1 MNTWRLGF
9 VGFIYTP
16 PKSIT
21 DPIEGLKWHM
31 SKTRELGGGATQFS
45 PPQKWTDEILNDIK
59 EHMAKTD
66 MELEL
71 GAPIFGS
78 FQTKGS
84 LIGENKEEIRSI
96 LDSQI
101 KAAKFLGVKI
111 LRGAYGKLKVEYSR
125 FNKNFPLS
133 EHKKFLID
141 NLKAAAKIFEDNNLY
156 FAIENH
162 CDFTGKE
169 FAEMFEAVGS
179 KHVGCTLDTANG
191 FTVYC
196 DPNEDVEYLAPY
208 AITTHIKDMLVQDF
222 KSEHGLH
229 NMQARGCAVGDGN
242 VDIPRALKLLDK
254 ESPFSNGLHVVIE
267 QGWMNY
273 DGVNDKEAYDKE
285 CVHKGLDYLKT
296 LLGRDKTA
304 AGIPGE
310 KGAN

>member
-1 MNTWRLGF
+1 MKTWRLGF

-21 DPIEGLKWHM
+21 DPIEKLKWHM

-45 PPQKWTDEILNDIK
+45 PPQKWTDAILNDIK
-59 EHMAKTD
+59 EHMVKTD

-71 GAPIFGS
+71 GAPIFGAMQAS
-78 FQTKGS
+78 GS
-84 LIGENKEEIRSI
+84 LIGENKEEIRKTI
-96 LDSQI
+96 DSQI
-101 KAAKFLGVKI
+101 KAAKFLGVRI

-125 FNKNFPLS
+125 FNKNIPLKD
-133 EHKKFLID
+133 HMKFLIK
-141 NLKAAAKIFEDNNLY
+141 NLKAAAKIFEDNDLY

-169 FAEMFEAVGS
+169 FKEIFEAVGS

-191 FTVYC
+191 YTVYC

-222 KSEHGLH
+222 NSEYGLH

-254 ESPFSNGLHVVIE
+254 MSPFSKGLHVVIE

-273 DGVNDKEAYDKE
+273 DNVKDKEAYDKE
-285 CVHKGLDYLKT
+285 CVHKGLKYLKG
-296 LLGRDKTA
+296 LLGRDEA
-304 AGIPGE
+304 APKKAAK
-310 KGAN
+310 KGAK

>member
-1 MNTWRLGF
+1 MSNMKSWRLGF

-31 SKTRELGGGATQFS
+31 SKTHELGGGATQYS
-45 PPQKWTDEILNDIK
+45 PPYKWTDKVLNDIK

-71 GAPIFGS
+71 GAPIFGGM
-78 FQTKGS
+78 QMKGS
-84 LIGENKEEIRSI
+84 LTGDNKDEIRAT

-101 KAAKFLGVKI
+101 KAAKFLGIKI
-111 LRGAYGKLKVEYSR
+111 LRGAYGKLKLEYSR
-125 FNKNFPLS
+125 FNKNYPLK
-133 EHKKFLID
+133 EHKKFLIK
-141 NLKAAAKIFEDNNLY
+141 NLKAAGKIFEDNGLY

-169 FAEMFEAVGS
+169 FAEIFDAVGS

-191 FTVYC
+191 YTVYC

-208 AITTHIKDMLVQDF
+208 AFTTHIKDMLVQDF
-222 KSEHGLH
+222 ASPFGLIPY
-229 NMQARGCAVGDGN
+229 QARGCAVGDGN
-242 VDIPRALKLLDK
+242 VDIPKALKLLDK
-254 ESPFSNGLHVVIE
+254 KSPFSKGLHVVIE

-273 DGVNDKEAYDKE
+273 DNVKNKEAYDKE
-285 CVHKGLDYLKT
+285 CVHKGLKYLKN
-296 LLGRDKTA
+296 LLGRDK
-304 AGIPGE
+304 
-310 KGAN
+310 